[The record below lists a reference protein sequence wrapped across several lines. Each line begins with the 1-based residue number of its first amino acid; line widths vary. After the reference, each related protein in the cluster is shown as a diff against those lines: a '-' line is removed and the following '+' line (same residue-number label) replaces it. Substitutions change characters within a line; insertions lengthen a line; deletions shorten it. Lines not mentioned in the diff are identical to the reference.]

1 MPAES
6 GASCAFAASIK
17 RAAALREGPLPFAVP
32 VAVNL
37 RRMSLLILISVPTR
51 VRGKFPRKGQLDTRG
66 TVFNGGAWNLAQR
79 RGAFTPIFR
88 IFAQRE
94 IGREGNVRV
103 KW

>member
-1 MPAES
+1 VPAES

-51 VRGKFPRKGQLDTRG
+51 GFAESSHEKVSSIPAGLSST
-66 TVFNGGAWNLAQR
+66 GGV
-79 RGAFTPIFR
+79 
-88 IFAQRE
+88 E
-94 IGREGNVRV
+94 S
-103 KW
+103 

>member
-37 RRMSLLILISVPTR
+37 RRMSLLIQNQSCGSRKVPMKR
-51 VRGKFPRKGQLDTRG
+51 SAGYPRDCLRREREDVARSHRSLKFSRCYEFILNVCDEREKG
-66 TVFNGGAWNLAQR
+66 
-79 RGAFTPIFR
+79 P
-88 IFAQRE
+88 
-94 IGREGNVRV
+94 
-103 KW
+103 

>member
-37 RRMSLLILISVPTR
+37 RRTRLRMPVPEKALKKVSAIHVRSLDCSSPRGGSVVDCLKTQR
-51 VRGKFPRKGQLDTRG
+51 VHT
-66 TVFNGGAWNLAQR
+66 
-79 RGAFTPIFR
+79 
-88 IFAQRE
+88 
-94 IGREGNVRV
+94 
-103 KW
+103 